1 MIPDPSPTHLGHS
14 MLAEWLLDPD
24 VLYLNHGT
32 VGAPPRRVLAAQ
44 QAIRDEIER
53 QPSRFLLRELSEVA
67 SGPSDRAMPRMRE
80 AAARV
85 AAFVGA
91 QPHEIVFVD
100 NATSGINAVMRSL
113 DWRASDEILLADI
126 GYGSV
131 TFTAQYVSRR
141 AGATAR
147 VFEMPYP
154 ITDPQQVVEAF
165 AAAIGPRTRLVVV
178 DHVSAE
184 TALVLPV
191 RAIAE
196 RCHAAGARVLVDGAH
211 APGALALDLPS
222 LGVDWYVGNLHKW
235 GMSPR
240 SSAILWAASERQHE
254 LHPPVISW
262 GLDQGFSAEFDL
274 VGTRDPSPHLAAPAA
289 IEFMEWLGLDRM
301 RQYNHALVWQ
311 GAESLAARWGV
322 RLGMPREMVG
332 CMATLMLPERA
343 GSTREQAVALRHALL
358 CQDRIEIPIH
368 AWRGRLWT
376 RLSAQVYNEA
386 SDWERLG
393 EAIDQRIQSS

>member
-1 MIPDPSPTHLGHS
+1 MISDPPPSHFGHS
-14 MLAEWLLDPD
+14 MLAEWALDPSI
-24 VLYLNHGT
+24 LYLNHGT

-44 QAIRDEIER
+44 QQIRDAIER

-67 SGPSDRAMPRMRE
+67 SGPSDRAVPRMRE
-80 AAARV
+80 AASRV
-85 AAFVGA
+85 ATFVGA
-91 QPHEIVFVD
+91 PANEIAFVD
-100 NATSGINAVMRSL
+100 NATSGINAVLRSL
-113 DWRASDEILLADI
+113 DLRAGDEVVLADI

-131 TFTAQYVSRR
+131 TFTAQYVTRR
-141 AGATAR
+141 VGATTR
-147 VFEMPYP
+147 VFEFPYP
-154 ITDPQQVVEAF
+154 IADPQQVVEAY
-165 AAAIGPRTRLVVV
+165 AAAIGPRTRVVVV
-178 DHVSAE
+178 DHISAE

-196 RCHAAGARVLVDGAH
+196 RCHAAGVAVLVDGAH

-222 LGVDWYVGNLHKW
+222 SGADWYVGNLHKW

-240 SSAILWAASERQHE
+240 SSAILWAPTARQQD

-301 RQYNHALVWQ
+301 RRHNHDLVWQ
-311 GAESLAARWGV
+311 GASALAARWGV
-322 RLGMPREMVG
+322 TLGMPREMVG

-358 CQDRIEIPIH
+358 YEDRIEVPVH

-393 EAIDQRIQSS
+393 EAIDRRIA